1 MKTFKELLAEA
12 RQFKDPKKDSLVTKA
27 GKTIVIDKNK
37 EKEYLKKGWSLSEE
51 GLDEFGSRSMS
62 AADKDNLRRRLKKKK
77 ESVKESSAAYAASLA
92 KMAADKKVKGI
103 TPKDRE
109 TLVKLAALMSEEEFV
124 PHKMYDADGKA
135 YDADTLELHLK
146 YKKMGYT
153 HK

>member
-1 MKTFKELLAEA
+1 MKTFKEVLAEA

-37 EKEYLKKGWSLSEE
+37 EKEYLKKGWALSEE
-51 GLDEFGSRSMS
+51 DLDEFGSRSMS
-62 AADKDNLRRRLKKKK
+62 AADKDNLRRNMKNKK
-77 ESVKESSAAYAASLA
+77 
-92 KMAADKKVKGI
+92 
-103 TPKDRE
+103 
-109 TLVKLAALMSEEEFV
+109 EEFV